1 VEVDAYEPGHQK
13 RMESLR
19 GKIDDN
25 RYKVIA
31 SRMSSMNTSTVEV
44 AHNDEP
50 TLGASALQD
59 LMLQAEILVQYG
71 MRAKAIERLQRIQE
85 LFPREE
91 ERNPDLQRL
100 YLSAG
105 MTPRYT
111 DTAPVPPPAS
121 SRVAPASH
129 APTAA
134 AGDSTDVSNL
144 TRVAEVTRKLYRQ
157 SNTDAVLTTA
167 ANEIGAQWKV
177 TRCIAAM
184 RKPGLAPSAVKEFC
198 GQGVQA
204 GDSISLAK
212 VVTAVQDV
220 AVARGTLIVP
230 DAQAAPELESVR
242 ESMAALGIVS
252 LLAFPLSDGAD
263 QMGTVIL
270 TAATPRGWSSSEVV
284 VLKTICEQMVI
295 ALNNA
300 GLRRLVRNLSVTD
313 EHSGLLKRA
322 SYLDLLMAET
332 RRAVQQATPVTV
344 LLMQFGKASAML
356 KEFGDAGVDGIMR
369 QVGQLFSANIRQNDL
384 AFRYGTT
391 SVAIV
396 LGETA
401 EKEAMLAVDKLRK
414 ILAQVKLPDK
424 DDPIRFSAGL
434 AEAVVRQEFDAA
446 DIVTEVINRAEQAL
460 EHAFAQGPGKTVSLP
475 ANLSNAAV
483 A

>member
-1 VEVDAYEPGHQK
+1 
-13 RMESLR
+13 
-19 GKIDDN
+19 
-25 RYKVIA
+25 
-31 SRMSSMNTSTVEV
+31 
-44 AHNDEP
+44 
-50 TLGASALQD
+50 
-59 LMLQAEILVQYG
+59 
-71 MRAKAIERLQRIQE
+71 
-85 LFPREE
+85 
-91 ERNPDLQRL
+91 
-100 YLSAG
+100 
-105 MTPRYT
+105 
-111 DTAPVPPPAS
+111 
-121 SRVAPASH
+121 
-129 APTAA
+129 
-134 AGDSTDVSNL
+134 
-144 TRVAEVTRKLYRQ
+144 
-157 SNTDAVLTTA
+157 
-167 ANEIGAQWKV
+167 
-177 TRCIAAM
+177 
-184 RKPGLAPSAVKEFC
+184 
-198 GQGVQA
+198 
-204 GDSISLAK
+204 
-212 VVTAVQDV
+212 
-220 AVARGTLIVP
+220 
-230 DAQAAPELESVR
+230 
-242 ESMAALGIVS
+242 
-252 LLAFPLSDGAD
+252 
-263 QMGTVIL
+263 
-270 TAATPRGWSSSEVV
+270 V

-460 EHAFAQGPGKTVSLP
+460 EHSFAQGPGKTVSLP